1 MNHEQIVLIFLA
13 AWLLLVIC
21 GLIKMAIWAV
31 RWGNSQAKV
40 LENEFGPDIGA
51 AFRYQFGLPD
61 RGGEK
66 SDVDG

>member
-1 MNHEQIVLIFLA
+1 MTPEQIIFIILV
-13 AWLLLVIC
+13 AWLLVVIC
-21 GLIKMAIWAV
+21 GLIKMVIWAA

-40 LENEFGPDIGA
+40 LENEFGTDVLA